1 MDTLYD
7 LLGAL
12 PSDDAEG
19 LRKAFRRA
27 VKSAHPDLR
36 PDDPDAAIRFR
47 QIVRANE
54 ILLDNDQRAVYDH
67 LLVLAHQEKD
77 PAAAH
82 PIAARI
88 HKIASGVLAFVSLS
102 IVFVGGYL
110 LFMHMSVALVA
121 PTGLAAS
128 AATANAIDLPT
139 RLSASIAAV
148 SPADVPDRA
157 AMNAFIAARSESAG
171 VNTPST
177 ANAIATS
184 VAFAPTDKENTSTPA
199 DALTDPAPVQSV
211 SLSGNTDSNGAG
223 PEPVTQLDTKLTA
236 PLVDRGLLFFRQ
248 RKDEHAFP
256 ELPPLKRAEKPGR
269 PKNLLAGAKMRPEP
283 LPKVVPLPQPRTA
296 PRFFQPPPQ
305 PWLVSATGS

>member
-12 PSDDAEG
+12 PNDDAEG

-36 PDDPDAAIRFR
+36 PDDPEAAIKFR

-54 ILLDNDQRAVYDH
+54 ILLDRDQRAVYDH
-67 LLVLAHQEKD
+67 LLVLAQQEKD
-77 PAAAH
+77 PAEAH
-82 PIAARI
+82 PIAAKI
-88 HKIASGVLAFVSLS
+88 HKIASGVLAFVSVS

-121 PTGLAAS
+121 PSGLAAS
-128 AATANAIDLPT
+128 AAPAIDLPT

-171 VNTPST
+171 LST
-177 ANAIATS
+177 ASAANAIATP
-184 VAFAPTDKENTSTPA
+184 VASTPSETENTSTPA
-199 DALTDPAPVQSV
+199 EALADPAPMQSV
-211 SLSGNTDSNGAG
+211 SLSVNTENSNGAG
-223 PEPVTQLDTKLTA
+223 PEPVTQLNTKLTA

-296 PRFFQPPPQ
+296 PRFFQQPQQ